1 MEHDSFVIVM
11 CLEGDCKIHVH
22 STGDEI
28 ELHEGFSC
36 MITSEIADYDLIPV
50 NGHTKILDTYID

>member
-1 MEHDSFVIVM
+1 M

-22 STGDEI
+22 STGNEI

-36 MITSEIADYDLIPV
+36 MIPAEIADYDLIPV